1 MIIRESPNKSRDG
14 LKGML
19 LVEMLNEMEK
29 FEKVM
34 TRKSITSAQ
43 IEKAT
48 STIRELR
55 LSLEKQTESVSPS
68 VTDRKTKPKEDY
80 YQSEEF
86 WLGWTP

>member
-1 MIIRESPNKSRDG
+1 
-14 LKGML
+14 
-19 LVEMLNEMEK
+19 MLNEMEK

-34 TRKSITSAQ
+34 ARKSITSAQ

-80 YQSEEF
+80 YQSAEF